1 MSIAEH
7 RKAQK
12 VDPLANGALS
22 DERLFMPD
30 RAQFKTVGKGVPV
43 KDAVEKVTGT
53 LKYGVDFALPGM
65 AFGKILRSPHAH
77 ARIVRI
83 DTSKAKALPGVL
95 GVITHE
101 DAPKAIW
108 ENAWFN
114 YRGKVLDGT
123 ARFVGDDMAAVAAV
137 SEEVAEEALDLIE
150 IEWELLPTV
159 FNAEEA
165 RSTSAPQI
173 REEGNERPPYVVQWG
188 DVSEGASEADVI
200 VECDVSFESQQY
212 APLGRNAC
220 VAEWSGDR
228 VTVWTSSQTPSE
240 LRDGIHEALEI
251 PLSKIRVMA
260 LPSGSSFG
268 QWWAANFMLIT
279 VLLARHIRRPVKIEL
294 TNEECMATVKRRH
307 RERTRGR
314 MGARRDGTLTLAEF
328 DHIIDNGGYGFKD
341 DVGFFCVDMW
351 GRAHNGH
358 YAIHGVNTNL
368 LTAGCMRGVG
378 DVTLGSAVERTAN
391 RLAEKLGI
399 DPITFRLIN
408 QIRPGEPLRMQHSR
422 AYMKGSLDQY
432 LAGIPEERRQRWPQL
447 FRLSSGSTEELL
459 KKGAEA
465 FRWSERWKG
474 WGVPHTISGPR
485 RRAVGVGTGAHVC
498 GVEFEG
504 STSAVV
510 RINPDGSAKVYASC
524 GRQGQGSETTL
535 SQVASEALGIPFA
548 QVEIETGDTD
558 SCPWSHGSL
567 ASNTMFRIGWAV
579 QAAALD
585 ARRQLLEIAASEFFE
600 ASPQDLYVEDG
611 VVHIAGGG
619 VPGVPISDVLNH
631 FRSHDTLGQTS
642 SITGRPAEP
651 MPPSTTF
658 ARHFAAHFAEVEVDT
673 ETGEIKLLDY
683 LASQDSGTVVNPQV
697 LKNQAIGG
705 AICGAGF
712 ALYEQL
718 VFDANGRILNANL
731 LDYKLLRC
739 ADFPYQAKVLFGDS
753 YDPVGPFGARGAGEA
768 PIAAADSA
776 IQQAVYNAIGV
787 WVDMPMIPER
797 VLAALGKI

>member
-1 MSIAEH
+1 MSAT
-7 RKAQK
+7 KLTTPAGAG
-12 VDPLANGALS
+12 PLRNNALT
-22 DERLFMPD
+22 DERLFMPE
-30 RAQFKTVGKGVPV
+30 RAQLKTVGKGVPV

-53 LKYGVDFALPGM
+53 LKYGVDFAVPGM
-65 AFGKILRSPHAH
+65 AFGKILRSPYPH
-77 ARIVRI
+77 ARVVRI
-83 DTSKAKALPGVL
+83 DTSKAEALPGVL
-95 GVITHE
+95 GVVTHL
-101 DAPKAIW
+101 DAPSGIW

-114 YRGKVLDGT
+114 YRGRVLDGV
-123 ARFVGDDMAAVAAV
+123 ARFVGDDVAAVAAT
-137 SEEVAEEALDLIE
+137 SEEIAEAALEFIE
-150 IEWELLPTV
+150 IEWERLPAV
-159 FNAEEA
+159 FDAEEA
-165 RSTSAPQI
+165 RRPGAPQI
-173 REEGNERPPYVVQWG
+173 REEGNERPAYVVEWG
-188 DVSEGASEADVI
+188 DVAAGSSEADVI
-200 VECDVSFESQQY
+200 IDCDITFESQQY

-220 VAEWSGDR
+220 VAEWNGDR

-268 QWWAANFMLIT
+268 QWWSANFMLIT
-279 VLLARHIRRPVKIEL
+279 VLLARKIRRPVKIEL

-328 DHIIDNGGYGFKD
+328 DHVIDNGGYGFKD

-351 GRAHNGH
+351 GKAHNGH

-378 DVTLGSAVERTAN
+378 DVTLGSAVEMTAN
-391 RLAEKLGI
+391 RMAQALDI
-399 DPITFRLIN
+399 DPITFRLKN
-408 QIRPGEPLRMQHSR
+408 QIRPGDPLRMRHSR
-422 AYMKGSLDQY
+422 AYMKGSVEEY
-432 LAGIPEERRQRWPQL
+432 LARIPEEQRKGWPKL
-447 FRLSSGSTEELL
+447 FHLSSGSTEELL

-465 FRWSERWKG
+465 FGWSERWKG
-474 WGVPHTISGPR
+474 WGVPHTIEGSL

-510 RINPDGSAKVYASC
+510 RINPDGSAKVFASC

-535 SQVASEALGIPFA
+535 SQVASEALGIPFD

-558 SCPWSHGSL
+558 SAPWSHGSL

-585 ARRQLLEIAASEFFE
+585 AKRQLLEIAGNEFFE
-600 ASPQDLYVEDG
+600 ASPSDLFVDDG
-611 VVHIAGGG
+611 VVRIVGGG
-619 VPGVPISDVLNH
+619 AEGVPIPVILNH
-631 FRSHDTLGQTS
+631 FRAHDTLGQTS
-642 SITGRPAEP
+642 SITGRPATP

-658 ARHFAAHFAEVEVDT
+658 ARHFAAHFVEVEVDV
-673 ETGEIKLLDY
+673 ETGAIRLLDY

-705 AICGAGF
+705 AVCGAGF

-718 VFDANGRILNANL
+718 VFDKDGRILNANL

-776 IQQAVYNAIGV
+776 VQQAVYNAIGV
-787 WVDMPMIPER
+787 WVNMPMTPER
-797 VLAALGKI
+797 VLAALGRI